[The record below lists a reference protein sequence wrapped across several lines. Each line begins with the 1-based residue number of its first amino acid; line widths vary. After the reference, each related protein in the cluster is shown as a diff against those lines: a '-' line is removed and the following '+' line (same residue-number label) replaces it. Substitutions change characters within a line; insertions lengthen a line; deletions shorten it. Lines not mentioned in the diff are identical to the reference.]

1 MKKLGRRRTW
11 TICAVAAL
19 ALLLICVAAGLLPGR
34 QKRPETDA
42 GAANGIR
49 FEQNDELRGR
59 ILRVMARRAAETSF
73 PESGEAFR
81 LQKLYDGALLCFAE
95 AAKRVWPELDTSSL
109 LGCLL
114 FSDEAE
120 KAEYMNLA
128 AGLIG
133 NRCIDKPEDITYWI
147 NKETLDE
154 LLQQDRQHLQR
165 TITGQPDGQGKLKR
179 LTSSAAPE
187 SA

>member
-1 MKKLGRRRTW
+1 MKKLGRRRVW
-11 TICAVAAL
+11 AICAAAALALL

-34 QKRPETDA
+34 QKLP
-42 GAANGIR
+42 ANGIR
-49 FEQNDELRGR
+49 FEHNDELRGR
-59 ILRVMARRAAETSF
+59 MLRVMARRAAETSF
-73 PESGEAFR
+73 PEDGEALR

-114 FSDEAE
+114 FSGEAE
-120 KAEYMNLA
+120 KAEYMSLA

-165 TITGQPDGQGKLKR
+165 TIP
-179 LTSSAAPE
+179 A
-187 SA
+187 

>member
-34 QKRPETDA
+34 QKLPV
-42 GAANGIR
+42 NGIR

-59 ILRVMARRAAETSF
+59 MLRVMARRAAETSF

-128 AGLIG
+128 ARLIG
-133 NRCIDKPEDITYWI
+133 TRCIDKPEDITYWI
-147 NKETLDE
+147 NKETLAE
-154 LLQQDRQHLQR
+154 LLQQDWQRLQR
-165 TITGQPDGQGKLKR
+165 SIP
-179 LTSSAAPE
+179 A
-187 SA
+187 

>member
-1 MKKLGRRRTW
+1 MKKLGRRRAW
-11 TICAVAAL
+11 TIYAVAAL

-34 QKRPETDA
+34 QKLPETDA
-42 GAANGIR
+42 GATNGIR

-59 ILRVMARRAAETSF
+59 MLRIMARRAAEPPLS
-73 PESGEAFR
+73 EDGEALR

-109 LGCLL
+109 LGCLI

-128 AGLIG
+128 TRLIG
-133 NRCIDKPEDITYWI
+133 NKCIDKPEDITYWI
-147 NKETLDE
+147 NKETLAE
-154 LLQQDRQHLQR
+154 LLEQDRQRLQQS
-165 TITGQPDGQGKLKR
+165 IPGQSDGQGKLKR